1 MENNLYTDSQKLT
14 KEVKTIKLYFFCIQF
29 LDEWTGCSDA
39 LNNFSLFVSRAE
51 MEVTEPLE
59 YENIASVALLLRNK
73 ICMLLFMILIQKLFT
88 DDNCLKFQS

>member
-1 MENNLYTDSQKLT
+1 
-14 KEVKTIKLYFFCIQF
+14 
-29 LDEWTGCSDA
+29 
-39 LNNFSLFVSRAE
+39 

-88 DDNCLKFQS
+88 DDNCLKSQS